1 MVPPEP
7 DADPGVPRADDARPS
22 DPDQGVYGISVVSNL
37 LGTGVQNLRAYE
49 RAGLVRP
56 DRTAGGTRLYS
67 PDDVARLRRVQRLLT
82 DGLNLTG
89 IGRVLEL
96 EDDLADAR
104 QELADLREEG

>member
-1 MVPPEP
+1 MSDP
-7 DADPGVPRADDARPS
+7 DAPADPG
-22 DPDQGVYGISVVSNL
+22 QGVYGISVVSGL

-49 RAGLVRP
+49 RAGLVNP

-89 IGRVLEL
+89 IGRVLDL

-104 QELADLREEG
+104 QQLERLRDGGTPQD